1 MGLFDAFRKKPWEK
15 RADEAYKRAM
25 REDLE
30 VYSGMRVE
38 VTSSDGRVFLVARL
52 LELRGDRAQ
61 LEPGFGI
68 QVDVR
73 AWGGQEALYAGL
85 GFQPSAQARRGLP
98 MHICLTNQME
108 ITDRMFHQGDDKE

>member
-61 LEPGFGI
+61 LEPGANGSLMTRSDDPLNVI
-68 QVDVR
+68 LRGYSSKENRTVLLEGTIR
-73 AWGGQEALYAGL
+73 AGAGKL
-85 GFQPSAQARRGLP
+85 W
-98 MHICLTNQME
+98 
-108 ITDRMFHQGDDKE
+108 QGEHLSLL